1 MYLQVHSTAMGTK
14 MAVAF
19 ANIFMAKIETQILSK
34 TVKKPTVWKRCIDD
48 IFSPWDA
55 SKTDI
60 ERFIEQTNSH
70 HPTVKFTAEISN
82 TETTFLDTVI
92 YKGKRFREQSIL
104 DIKTHFKPT
113 ETFQY
118 THYTSCHPP
127 SVKKGFI
134 KGEALRLLRT
144 NSSEST
150 FEENM
155 VNFRARLV
163 ARGYP
168 RNLIDKHLPEIK
180 FTERKSALKQ
190 NKKDTKDLLP
200 FVTQYEPAVPNIK
213 QVLMKKW
220 HIIEGQPLLKPNLQR
235 STYHIF

>member
-1 MYLQVHSTAMGTK
+1 ML
-14 MAVAF
+14 
-19 ANIFMAKIETQILSK
+19 ETL
-34 TVKKPTVWKRCIDD
+34 
-48 IFSPWDA
+48 
-55 SKTDI
+55 
-60 ERFIEQTNSH
+60 H
-70 HPTVKFTAEISN
+70 HTN

-168 RNLIDKHLPEIK
+168 RNLIDRHLSEIN

-190 NKKDTKDLLP
+190 NKKDTKDILP

-220 HIIEGQPLLKPNLQR
+220 HIIEGQPLLKQ
-235 STYHIF
+235 IFKDPPIISFKKGKSLKDMLVRAKI